1 MLPLG
6 HAHLCKANSQHCER
20 FPCENVL
27 YKELLSQHNT
37 KGAYEDA
44 GDMESSRSRSHGTMS
59 EPSFPVPKG
68 TVWGWGG
75 ECSFVR
81 RDIHK
86 SSRSGRNSPKGS
98 RRTHPQGV
106 LRAVTGMEA
115 WTLEEGGREEGGR
128 REGGRPRAPIPVPPI
143 LTSDAGIKFFS
154 QQDLKMEYL

>member
-1 MLPLG
+1 MLRMLPLG

-86 SSRSGRNSPKGS
+86 SSLSGRNSSKGW
-98 RRTHPQGV
+98 RRTHPQDV
-106 LRAVTGMEA
+106 LRAVTGM
-115 WTLEEGGREEGGR
+115 EGGR
-128 REGGRPRAPIPVPPI
+128 REGGRPGAPIPVPPI